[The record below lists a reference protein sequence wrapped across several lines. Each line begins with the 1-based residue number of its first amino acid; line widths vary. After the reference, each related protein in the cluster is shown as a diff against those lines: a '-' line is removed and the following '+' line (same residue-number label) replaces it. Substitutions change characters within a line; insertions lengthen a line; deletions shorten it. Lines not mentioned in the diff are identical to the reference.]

1 MKRPIKD
8 KELVNKIKSDFF
20 ILLGDRCF
28 KQLCVDNNLI
38 YYDMYYAVYRSK
50 IVNVEIFNLLI
61 KKLGYEKEFKVSAEL
76 VDLPTKIVEV

>member
-8 KELVNKIKSDFF
+8 KELVNKIKRDFF

-28 KQLCVDNNLI
+28 KIFCLDNDLN
-38 YYDMYYAVYRSK
+38 YENMYYAVYRSQ
-50 IVNVEIFNLLI
+50 IANVEIFNLLI